1 MSGARFV
8 RFYPSDWRSGC
19 LGLTFEQE
27 GLYVRICAYIYET
40 GRRLPLDDSVA
51 AKFMGAH
58 TNAYRKI
65 VGQLRE
71 LGKLTRH
78 DDGWSVERAEHE
90 LAAAV
95 GTRIG
100 ADQEKPSERPVDQGS
115 DGETSQDTLGDT
127 PHNTPIVTPLDTMV
141 VCFENDNEINGPSL
155 EPIAN
160 SQEPV
165 EKKETTQ
172 PVVVSRALAQWEI
185 VSQACMT
192 AIGAAADPGAVGL
205 IAVGEPQAWIA
216 EGADLEL
223 DVLPAIRKLA
233 AQQIAKGGTISGWNY
248 FARAVAQQKANRL
261 AKLPVVAAEA
271 AKPRMKLGRYGMVP
285 A

>member
-27 GLYVRICAYIYET
+27 GLYIRICAYIYET
-40 GRRLPLDDSVA
+40 GRRLPLDNSVA

-65 VGQLRE
+65 IGQLAE
-71 LGKLTRH
+71 LGKVTRY

-100 ADQEKPSERPVDQGS
+100 TDPEKPSERSVDQGS
-115 DGETSQDTLGDT
+115 DGETCQDTLGDT
-127 PHNTPIVTPLDTMV
+127 PHNTPIVTPLDTMGV
-141 VCFENDNEINGPSL
+141 FAKNDNEINAPSL

-160 SQEPV
+160 SQKPL
-165 EKKETTQ
+165 EKKETTP
-172 PVVVSRALAQWEI
+172 PVAVSREVAKWELI
-185 VSQACMT
+185 SQACMT
-192 AIGAAADPGAVGL
+192 AIGAAADPNAIGL

-216 EGADLEL
+216 DGADLEL

-233 AQQIAKGGTISGWNY
+233 AQQIARGGTINGWNY
-248 FARAVAQQKANRL
+248 FARAVAQHKANRL
-261 AKLPVVAAEA
+261 AGLPVAAAEL
-271 AKPRMKLGRYGMVP
+271 AKPRMKVGRYGMVP